1 MSSEPCARAFDFSGA
16 RALFTGVAEGN
27 LALHVGDDPHRVR
40 ARREVLERE
49 LGVPLVFVEQ
59 VHSADVAI
67 VRSERDVRA
76 MRERAHVADALVTD
90 RSDVALAIMVADCV
104 PVLLADEQRGVIAA
118 AHAGRR
124 GLLGGVLGA
133 SVEAMVGLGARPA
146 NIRALIGPSVCGRCY
161 EVPEPMFR
169 ESVEIQPALAS
180 RTSWNT
186 PALDLPAGAV
196 AALRDAGLAAEGIEV
211 LERCTLES
219 EELFSYRRDPRTGRF
234 AGVITR
240 SPRAV

>member
-1 MSSEPCARAFDFSGA
+1 MSSESCARAFDLSGA

-27 LALHVGDDPHRVR
+27 LALHVGDDPNKVR

-67 VRSERDVRA
+67 VRSERDVHA

-180 RTSWNT
+180 RTSSNT

>member
-1 MSSEPCARAFDFSGA
+1 MSSESYARAFDLSGA

-27 LALHVGDDPHRVR
+27 LALHVGDAPNRVR

-76 MRERAHVADALVTD
+76 MREHAHVADALVTD

-124 GLLGGVLGA
+124 GLLGGVRGA
-133 SVEAMVGLGARPA
+133 SVEAMVGLGACPA

-161 EVPEPMFR
+161 EVPAPMFR

-180 RTSWNT
+180 RPSWTT
-186 PALDLPAGAV
+186 PALALPAGAV

-234 AGVITR
+234 AGVITLR
-240 SPRAV
+240 PRAV